1 MIVHETLQEIF
12 SRSLFKVKKEC
23 KKKWVI
29 YLQKNIFSDR

>member
-23 KKKWVI
+23 RKSG
-29 YLQKNIFSDR
+29 NIFAKKMFF